1 MASYERL
8 LIFSTMPH
16 RLVWI
21 WVVSLA
27 LGFQVLDER
36 SVGKLLDWSLID
48 YIRDVLLGDAVA
60 PLRAS
65 LEYGGSWF
73 GAMPAAGLG
82 VIATKLV
89 GVYPGNAGRGLPL
102 VRGVVVGFD
111 ASTGDPLVLA
121 DAGPLTGYRTAA
133 ATCLGLE
140 LLGYRGGGKAGLI
153 GAGVQGFYHA
163 RCLLE
168 HYGVEELVVYDVD
181 KERARGLVE
190 RLGGPV
196 KLGSLEE
203 IYESRVIVAA
213 TTSKEPV
220 VRGSL
225 LGRETWVASV
235 GAPRPVWELDEETLS
250 RAGCVLADTREGFME
265 ESGEALHLPENVRVA
280 DMRRVV
286 RGDEECTPGDLRVY
300 KGVGTALFDLAA
312 LLQLVDKLQD
322 RIRGVKGGRE

>member
-1 MASYERL
+1 M
-8 LIFSTMPH
+8 
-16 RLVWI
+16 
-21 WVVSLA
+21 A
-27 LGFQVLDER
+27 LGFRVLDEG
-36 SVGKLLDWSLID
+36 SVEELLDWGLID

-140 LLGYRGGGKAGLI
+140 LLGYRGGGRAGLI

-168 HYGVEELVVYDVD
+168 HYGVEELVVYDVNT
-181 KERARGLVE
+181 ERAKGLVE
-190 RLGGPV
+190 RLGGPA

-203 IYESRVIVAA
+203 IYESRVIVTA

-220 VRGSL
+220 VQGSL
-225 LGRETWVASV
+225 LREGTWVASV
-235 GAPRPVWELDEETLS
+235 GAPRPVWELDEVTLS

-280 DMRRVV
+280 DMRSVV
-286 RGDEECTPGDLRVY
+286 RGEEECTPGGLRVY

-312 LLQLVDKLQD
+312 VLQLVDKLQGND
-322 RIRGVKGGRE
+322 